1 METLITGSP
10 IILVVGVAM
19 VLTEIVWRVGAG
31 RGYDRSTAMTTI
43 GLVAGNIPAAA
54 LNAAV
59 LGVVY
64 SVAWKIA
71 PIHLPLGDWRTWA
84 AGFLFVEFA
93 YYWFHRASHRV
104 RWMWATHAV
113 HHSAEEM
120 TLLSSL
126 RLGWTNVFSGGWLF
140 YVPLILVG
148 FDPRLIVVLLTA
160 NLRYQFFLHT
170 EAPLSLGR
178 LEWVLNAPSHHR
190 AHHGRNE
197 AYLDCNYG
205 GVLIL
210 FDRVFGTFRPERAD
224 EPVEFGLKGRA
235 AEANP
240 VKVVWREWA
249 DLFTAIRKSG
259 SVLAAVRVALAPPG
273 VDPNEGD
280 DHLLD
285 ATVALPQARKVQ

>member
-10 IILVVGVAM
+10 IILIVGLAM
-19 VLTEIVWRVGAG
+19 VLTEIVWRVRAG
-31 RGYDRSTAMTTI
+31 RGYDRGTAMTTM

-59 LGVVY
+59 LGVAY

-71 PIHLPLGDWRTWA
+71 PLHFPLGDWRTWA
-84 AGFLFVEFA
+84 VGFLLVEFA

-126 RLGWTNVFSGGWLF
+126 RLGWTNVLSCGWLF
-140 YVPLILVG
+140 YVPLILAG

-170 EAPLSLGR
+170 EARLSFGP
-178 LEWVLNAPSHHR
+178 LEWLLNTPSHHR

-205 GVLIL
+205 GVLIV
-210 FDRVFGTFRPERAD
+210 FDRLFGTFRPERAD

-235 AEANP
+235 AEGNP

-249 DLFTAIRKSG
+249 DLFTAMRKARSPFT
-259 SVLAAVRVALAPPG
+259 AIRVALAPPG
-273 VDPNEGD
+273 VDPDTGN
-280 DHLLD
+280 
-285 ATVALPQARKVQ
+285 ARLSGTSVTLAPSHTTQ

>member
-10 IILVVGVAM
+10 IILIVGLAM
-19 VLTEIVWRVGAG
+19 VLTEIVWRLRAG
-31 RGYDRSTAMTTI
+31 RGYDRGTAMTTM
-43 GLVAGNIPAAA
+43 GLVVGNIPAAA
-54 LNAAV
+54 LNAVV

-64 SVAWKIA
+64 SAAWKIA
-71 PIHLPLGDWRTWA
+71 PLHLPLGDWRTWGA
-84 AGFLFVEFA
+84 AFLLVEFA
-93 YYWFHRASHRV
+93 YYWFHRASHRI

-120 TLLSSL
+120 TLLASL
-126 RLGWTNVFSGGWLF
+126 RLGWTNLFSGGWLF
-140 YVPLILVG
+140 YVPLILAG

-170 EAPLSLGR
+170 EAPLSFGPF
-178 LEWVLNAPSHHR
+178 EWLLNAPSHHR

-205 GVLIL
+205 GVLIV
-210 FDRVFGTFRPERAD
+210 FDRLFGTFRPERAE

-240 VKVVWREWA
+240 IKVVWREWA
-249 DLFTAIRKSG
+249 DLFTAMHKAPNP
-259 SVLAAVRVALAPPG
+259 LAAVRVALAPPG
-273 VDPNEGD
+273 TDPNTVNEP
-280 DHLLD
+280 LST
-285 ATVALPQARKVQ
+285 ATAALAHAPGSQ